1 MDKRARLV
9 DALLEMPQFADFW
22 ALKWADLLRVDR
34 LVLDHHAAH
43 DYHAWIRAAVAENR
57 PLDVFARELITAQG
71 PLEEQPAGYFFKVAK
86 KPGEMAASLSQVFLG
101 VRITCAE
108 CHQHPTDRW
117 TQRDYHGMRA
127 FFEQV
132 SYKKAGGGEALIIQ
146 GDPQVKHPRT
156 KEPVQP
162 YALGTTMP
170 NNAPE
175 GDRRAS
181 LAQWLTAPENPWFAR
196 NMANRLWA
204 HFMGRGVVEPV
215 DDFRA
220 TNPPSNPALLDA
232 LTKHLVASKFDA
244 RALIRLITAS
254 RTYQLSATPNATN
267 ASDAQNFSRAVFRR
281 MPAESLLDAVCDVT
295 GVPEKFL
302 GVPAQTRAVELWDSQ
317 QQHYF
322 LKLFGRPARTT
333 PCVCERSTGASI
345 SQALHLMNSPNLQ
358 NKLTH
363 AGGRITRLASMT
375 DAQVIE
381 ELWLACF
388 SRFPD
393 EKERQDAMEH
403 ISTRHD
409 RRRQSI
415 EDLAWSL
422 MNTTEFVFNH

>member
-1 MDKRARLV
+1 
-9 DALLEMPQFADFW
+9 
-22 ALKWADLLRVDR
+22 
-34 LVLDHHAAH
+34 
-43 DYHAWIRAAVAENR
+43 
-57 PLDVFARELITAQG
+57 
-71 PLEEQPAGYFFKVAK
+71 
-86 KPGEMAASLSQVFLG
+86 
-101 VRITCAE
+101 
-108 CHQHPTDRW
+108 
-117 TQRDYHGMRA
+117 
-127 FFEQV
+127 
-132 SYKKAGGGEALIIQ
+132 
-146 GDPQVKHPRT
+146 
-156 KEPVQP
+156 
-162 YALGTTMP
+162 
-170 NNAPE
+170 
-175 GDRRAS
+175 
-181 LAQWLTAPENPWFAR
+181 
-196 NMANRLWA
+196 
-204 HFMGRGVVEPV
+204 
-215 DDFRA
+215 
-220 TNPPSNPALLDA
+220 
-232 LTKHLVASKFDA
+232 
-244 RALIRLITAS
+244 
-254 RTYQLSATPNATN
+254 
-267 ASDAQNFSRAVFRR
+267 